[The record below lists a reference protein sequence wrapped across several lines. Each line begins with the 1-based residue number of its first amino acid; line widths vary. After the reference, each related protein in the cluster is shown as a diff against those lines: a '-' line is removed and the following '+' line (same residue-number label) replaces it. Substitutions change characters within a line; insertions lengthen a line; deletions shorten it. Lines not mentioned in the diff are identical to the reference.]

1 MLTFDPHS
9 HIYKMD
15 DRVVP
20 SVTQVIGELV
30 RVTSSGRD
38 YYVNTL
44 TGSLVRAE
52 LIEGAGDHGRAV
64 HKACAIILR
73 DGHGGLDWEHIDPSL
88 VHQLQQFEKWLE
100 EWKPYI
106 MYVEEPMYSGK
117 HGFAGT
123 SDIVVSFKSKPAIID
138 IKTGA
143 YGMAGPQTV
152 AYEML
157 YKTRD
162 QYRGTV
168 KRYVL
173 HLPKTG
179 PYKFVP
185 LTDKR
190 DWDFFRS
197 RLYQWQYLNS

>member
-1 MLTFDPHS
+1 MLTFDPDTHT
-9 HIYKMD
+9 YKHG

-20 SVTQVIGELV
+20 SVTQVLGEWVKVPHLC
-30 RVTSSGRD
+30 
-38 YYVNTL
+38 YVNTF
-44 TGSLVRAE
+44 TGASVPSYLFE
-52 LIEGAGDHGRAV
+52 HGADHGKAV
-64 HKACAIILR
+64 HLGSSILLR
-73 DGHGGLDWEHIDPSL
+73 DHDLDWEDLNPDL
-88 VHQLQQFEKWLE
+88 VHPLREFQSWQA
-100 EWKPYI
+100 EWKPYV

-123 SDIVVSFKSKPAIID
+123 LDIVVSFKSKPAIID

-143 YGMAGPQTV
+143 YDMAGPQLS
-152 AYEML
+152 AYEQL
-157 YKTRD
+157 YKIRD

-179 PYKFVP
+179 SYKFVP
-185 LTDKR
+185 MTNKM

-197 RLYQWQYLNS
+197 RLFQYQYLNS